1 MTVQWTTADIPDQ
14 GGRVAV
20 VTGANSGL
28 GYYQTLALAGAGA
41 EVVLA
46 CRNAGKAEAA
56 MASIRA
62 SLPGARLS
70 FIRLDLA
77 DLSSVAAFVAGFTGA
92 HDRLD
97 LLINN
102 AGLMAV
108 ARSRTVDGFET
119 QIGVNHLGHFA
130 LTTQLLPLIT
140 STPGARVASMS
151 SLAHRGGRL
160 ALDDLMFERR
170 GYGRWAAYCQSK
182 LANLLFIAELQRRL
196 VEAGSGAIA
205 VAAHPG
211 MAQSN
216 LGSEYA
222 LTNWIMRLSAP
233 FGRGSTAARALPL
246 LRAATDPAVLGGQF
260 YGPRWGIIGPP
271 VLEVPSQQARDGATA
286 RALWDVS
293 AELTDPALRH
303 P

>member
-1 MTVQWTTADIPDQ
+1 MTVQWTNADIPDQ
-14 GGRVAV
+14 SDRVAV

-28 GYYQTLALAGAGA
+28 GYHLTLALAGAGA

-46 CRNAGKAEAA
+46 CRNSVKAESA

-62 SLPGARLS
+62 SVPGARLS

-77 DLSSVAAFVAGFTGA
+77 DLSSVAAFVAGFTGT
-92 HDRLD
+92 HGRLD

-108 ARSRTVDGFET
+108 SESRTVDGFET
-119 QIGVNHLGHFA
+119 QLGVNHLGHFA
-130 LTTQLLPLIT
+130 LTTQLLPVIT

-196 VEAGSGAIA
+196 VEAGSGAVA

-233 FGRGSTAARALPL
+233 FGRGSTAARTLPL
-246 LRAATDPAVLGGQF
+246 LRAATDPSVLGGQF
-260 YGPRWGIIGPP
+260 YGPKWGVFGPP
-271 VLEVPSQQARDGATA
+271 VLETPSQQARDGATA

-293 AELTDPALRH
+293 AGLTDQARRLA
-303 P
+303 

>member
-1 MTVQWTTADIPDQ
+1 MTENWTTADIPDQ
-14 GGRVAV
+14 SGRVAV

-28 GYYQTLALAGAGA
+28 GYHVALALAEAGA
-41 EVVLA
+41 DVVLA
-46 CRNAGKAEAA
+46 CRNAEKAESA
-56 MASIRA
+56 MASIRSFA
-62 SLPGARLS
+62 PGATVS
-70 FIRLDLA
+70 FSRLDLA
-77 DLSSVAAFVAGFTGA
+77 DLSSVAAFAGDFAST

-108 ARSRTVDGFET
+108 AESRTVDGFET

-130 LTTQLLPLIT
+130 LTQRLLPAIT

-182 LANLLFIAELQRRL
+182 LANLLFVAELQRRL
-196 VEAGSGAIA
+196 AESGSGAIA

-211 MAQSN
+211 MAQTN

-233 FGRGSTAARALPL
+233 FGQGSAAARALPL

-260 YGPRWGIIGPP
+260 YGPKWGVFGPP
-271 VLEVPSQQARDGATA
+271 VLETPSQQARDSATA
-286 RALWDVS
+286 RALWEVS
-293 AELTDPALRH
+293 AGLTDQALR
-303 P
+303 PA